1 MTKKCQT
8 KRRNKN
14 NRKTRNK
21 KNKSIRK
28 MRGGDCGCNKP
39 FFKGG
44 NINPPSFETL
54 PQRYYYELNNY
65 NNDPAASNVVL
76 NARNL
81 PNMQSGGKK
90 RKSNKVRINKKMK
103 GGDMLL
109 GQSSL
114 NNSFTAFGT
123 TSGVLSGNNILLG
136 VESRDSSVINQPAF
150 QSYSKISPPLA

>member
-1 MTKKCQT
+1 MTKKSQT

-21 KNKSIRK
+21 KNK
-28 MRGGDCGCNKP
+28 MRGGDCGCNKSI
-39 FFKGG
+39 FKGG

-65 NNDPAASNVVL
+65 NNDPTASNVLL

-81 PNMQSGGKK
+81 PNVQSGGKK
-90 RKSNKVRINKKMK
+90 RKLTRRRVNKKMK
-103 GGDMLL
+103 GGDALL
-109 GQSSL
+109 GNSSL

-123 TSGVLSGNNILLG
+123 TGGVISGNNILLG
-136 VESRDSSVINQPAF
+136 VETPDSSVISQPAF
-150 QSYSKISPPLA
+150 QTYSKINPPLA